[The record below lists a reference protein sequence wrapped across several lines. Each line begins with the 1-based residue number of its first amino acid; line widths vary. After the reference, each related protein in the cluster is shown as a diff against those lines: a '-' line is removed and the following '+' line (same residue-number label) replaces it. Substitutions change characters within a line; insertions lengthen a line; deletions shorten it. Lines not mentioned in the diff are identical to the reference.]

1 LLFTC
6 LCADL
11 DRQFE
16 FVQQSWIRSPSFHGL
31 KDEPDPIV
39 AWQDPKTRVFTIP
52 TPSGPVRLH
61 NMQSFVTVR
70 AGGYF
75 FLPSR
80 SALQYLFDLNQG
92 GPISN

>member
-39 AWQDPKTRVFTIP
+39 AWQDLKTRVFTIP